1 MTYTAWDDE
10 RTLTTVMASVRV
22 RWTRPDDESP
32 RARHKVLAFA
42 LTQLGSW
49 RGIRRAGAWGW
60 PGETVVEWF
69 PTHME
74 AGDADDMI
82 RVGSEAMGQGPS
94 EYRSARGGM
103 YAGDVASLGPW
114 PIASAPT
121 RRWARYPASTGR
133 PGAACTPSTCGTA
146 TG

>member
-10 RTLTTVMASVRV
+10 QTLTTVMVSVRV
-22 RWTRPDDESP
+22 RWTRPDDDSP

-82 RVGSEAMGQGPS
+82 RVGSEAMGQVPS

-103 YAGDVASLGPW
+103 YAVDVWNGYRL
-114 PIASAPT
+114 T
-121 RRWARYPASTGR
+121 TF
-133 PGAACTPSTCGTA
+133 TPRLHW
-146 TG
+146 